1 MVLFGFTS
9 TSSNFNGL
17 LVFDLRTNFN
27 TSNFRCTDHLI
38 YIYIHILILFMNL
51 VYLLIYLLK
60 MSKYGAINIM
70 KISDLSGTK
79 QIIVKR

>member
-1 MVLFGFTS
+1 M
-9 TSSNFNGL
+9 
-17 LVFDLRTNFN
+17 
-27 TSNFRCTDHLI
+27 H
-38 YIYIHILILFMNL
+38 L